1 MSDSKLGYLTP
12 ALPDKNLD
20 TEQVTTSQGAVERE
34 RVQITGSGASEIAR
48 VQSAEVT
55 GPEMGVVVRPINA
68 GFNTLVSGGKVVST
82 TPGTP
87 VALAGSATPCR
98 HVTVSCL
105 PNNGSYI
112 YVGGSGTKATAG
124 SEEGVLLMPQAS
136 YDLDINDVSKIFID
150 VVNSGDGVTFNY
162 FD

>member
-1 MSDSKLGYLTP
+1 MSDSKLGYQSP
-12 ALPDKNLD
+12 AVPDKNLD

-34 RVQITGSGASEIAR
+34 RVQITGAGASEIAR
-48 VQSAEVT
+48 VQNSEVT
-55 GPEMGVVVRPINA
+55 GPEMGMVVRPINA
-68 GFNTLVSGGKVVST
+68 GFNSLVSGGKVVSN

-87 VALAGSATPCR
+87 VPLVGSSTPCR

-105 PNNGSYI
+105 PGNGSYI
-112 YVGGSGTKATAG
+112 YIGGSGVKATAG
-124 SEEGVLLMPQAS
+124 SEEGVLLMPQSS
-136 YDLDINDVSKIFID
+136 YDLDINDVSKVFFD